1 MSKFWMIFGL
11 SLWIFTLTRTILSAE
26 EPPNA
31 AAPQPAATLAADLAI
46 ESFTLSPAAPFQPGQ
61 PITLTAVA
69 RNLGDTTPT
78 GRRIYFYLAP
88 AENPPL
94 TTTLPLKEFVAAVEW
109 PPGDSMT
116 VELANVNVRVTGC
129 HNAYAWV
136 DPLERIAESNE
147 ANNLAQVAFCVQYP
161 GSVNTG
167 PDTYETDNLCAD
179 AKEIAPN
186 GSAQIHNFS
195 ATTDVDWVKFVAT
208 RGVTYTLT
216 AAGTGTDAYPNLE
229 IWSSCTVPPP
239 GAFGTTSRLL
249 FVAPADA
256 TYYLRLDNDQAIGNP
271 ATTSYE
277 LSVVGEGASTVPA
290 PAVTGITP
298 AQSINDRDTGVAITG
313 SHFRSPGLVELC
325 PVTGGQC
332 DNSRCGQLLDT
343 SYIDGQGSLLAVVP
357 ANTFAAGPYCVAVT
371 NQDGQVGT
379 LTNAFTVQ
387 AGTPVLSS
395 LAPAQAYTGQPVNV
409 TLYGHNLFPGLTLAL
424 RKTGSADIPLENLV
438 IARSTQAHATLPAG
452 LEAGTYALVAAYP
465 AAQPVVL
472 DNAFNLLAQAED
484 LFAQLQE
491 LWTDPV
497 SPRAGE
503 AARVGLIVHRQGG
516 EQTTA
521 VRVRFTVDGNDLG
534 ETQAPLVAPDGLS
547 GTEWLSWT
555 PSQAG
560 SYLLTAQIDPNNQ
573 IAESTENNNVVTQT
587 VTVLPAAPDVDDPR
601 VDSLTINA
609 GQSTVTTTQIYLN
622 ANAVDY
628 PKNNPS
634 GVASL
639 RYVEYEYNAG
649 SRLWIPV
656 QDSQWIDYAQAR
668 NNHRWIL
675 SPVGGNHYLQ
685 AWAKDNAGNVSTFPY
700 QASVDYTPPVDR
712 VGRDQIR
719 FYRRTLQSGDRLEVT
734 VQPQSGDPDLYIWPP
749 DWQSGRSPWVSNR
762 TGPVSESIAI
772 DRAPVD
778 GVYQIE
784 IYGYLL
790 AQYTLEI
797 RVNDIPQQ
805 QRTTAAPQNTNPL
818 RTAPLIDP
826 NSAPLRNTSPAT
838 VTPTPVTPTPVTPT
852 PVTPTPVTP
861 TPVTPTPVTPTPDP
875 SQVFI
880 YLPAVL
886 QSTTAQK

>member
-1 MSKFWMIFGL
+1 MPKFWMIFGL
-11 SLWIFTLTRTILSAE
+11 SLWIFTLTFTTLLAE
-26 EPPNA
+26 EPPSA
-31 AAPQPAATLAADLAI
+31 AAPQPAAILAADLAI

-78 GRRIYFYLAP
+78 GRRIYLYLAP

-94 TTTLPLKEFVAAVEW
+94 TTTLPLKEFVAAIDW

-116 VELANVNVRVTGC
+116 VELANVTVRVTGC
-129 HNAYAWV
+129 HRAYAWV

-147 ANNLAQVAFCVQYP
+147 TNNLAQVSFCVQYP
-161 GSVNTG
+161 GAVSTG
-167 PDTYETDNLCAD
+167 PDAYETDNLCAD
-179 AKEIAPN
+179 AKEIVPN

-208 RGVTYTLT
+208 QGVTYTLT
-216 AAGTGTDAYPNLE
+216 AAGTGIDAYPNLE

-239 GAFGTTSRLL
+239 GAFGTTSRLQ
-249 FVAPADA
+249 FVAPTAT
-256 TYYLRLDNDQAIGNP
+256 TYYLRLDNDQSIGNP

-277 LSVVGEGASTVPA
+277 LSVVGEGTSADLA
-290 PAVTGITP
+290 PAVTSITP
-298 AQSINDRDTGVAITG
+298 AQSINDRDTGVTITG
-313 SHFRSPGLVELC
+313 SRFRTPGLVELC
-325 PVTGGQC
+325 PMTGSQC
-332 DNSRCGQLLDT
+332 DSSRCGQLLDT
-343 SYIDGQGSLLAVVP
+343 SYDGQGSILAVVP

-379 LTNAFTVQ
+379 LANAFTVQ
-387 AGTPVLSS
+387 AGTPVLSH
-395 LAPAQAYTGQPVNV
+395 LAPAQAYSGQPVNV

-424 RKTGSADIPLENLV
+424 RKTGSTDIPLENLV

-452 LEAGTYALVAAYP
+452 LEAATYSLVAAYP
-465 AAQPVVL
+465 LAQPVVL
-472 DNAFNLLAQAED
+472 DNAFHLLAQAED
-484 LFAQLQE
+484 LFAQPQE

-521 VRVRFTVDGNDLG
+521 VRVRFTANSSDLG
-534 ETQAPLVAPDGLS
+534 EAEAPLVAPDSLS

-555 PSQAG
+555 PPQAG

-573 IAESTENNNVVTQT
+573 IDESTENNNVVTQT

-609 GQSTVTTTQIYLN
+609 GQTTVTTTQIYLN

-628 PKNNPS
+628 PQSNPS

-668 NNHRWIL
+668 NNYRWTL

-685 AWAKDNAGNVSTFPY
+685 AWAKDHAGNVSTFPY
-700 QASVDYTPPVDR
+700 QTGVDYTPPLDR

-762 TGPVSESIAI
+762 TGSVLESMAV

-784 IYGYLL
+784 VYGYSL

-797 RVNDIPQQ
+797 RVNDVPQQ
-805 QRTTAAPQNTNPL
+805 QRIPAALENTNPL

-852 PVTPTPVTP
+852 P
-861 TPVTPTPVTPTPDP
+861 DP

-886 QSTTAQK
+886 QSTTAQE